1 MNEKVKEGEGEK
13 RSGEE
18 GCGGEGGRKEKWSGG
33 EEGRATKLTS
43 FVVFLN
49 MCTHRS
55 SPERRKTFSQCLS
68 ARILGQMKMEGCIW
82 EEGSWTR
89 EEGHVA
95 LTVCGGAE
103 KE

>member
-1 MNEKVKEGEGEK
+1 MRK
-13 RSGEE
+13 RRRGREE
-18 GCGGEGGRKEKWSGG
+18 REVERRDVEEREGGKKSGVEWRG
-33 EEGRATKLTS
+33 GATKLTS